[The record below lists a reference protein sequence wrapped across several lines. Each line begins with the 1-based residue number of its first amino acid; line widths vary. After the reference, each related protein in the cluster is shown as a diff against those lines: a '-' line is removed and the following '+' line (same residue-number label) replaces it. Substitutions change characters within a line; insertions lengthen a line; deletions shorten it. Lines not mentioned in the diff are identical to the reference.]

1 MEYGLRLISLKVE
14 QNPEDLEWSTI
25 VELLGLDCHP
35 DSLRKAANVTCF
47 SGYNVMKHFQE
58 QIKEGIAND
67 DLVRKLN
74 EKERAIKLERVKLQD
89 EKREYNEWLREH
101 ARDEAFEEKIEK
113 AIREHLPS
121 PILVK
126 PKNIEPKKRYGL
138 LNFADC
144 HFGKDFKIYGLDDQ
158 VINEYSPEIFYERME
173 LLLAETIVIADREQF
188 DSIKVFN
195 LGDALDG
202 FLRHSQI
209 WTLRYGVVDSA
220 IIFGK
225 YIGNWLNTLSQHV
238 CVEYHD
244 TFGNH
249 GECRLLDG
257 RKGGHLNENIEKVVR
272 TCIELINAE
281 NPNLKVNYNKTGF
294 IFTNIAGYNILG
306 IHGEVSDLET
316 ALKDYSQVYGVQI
329 DYIIAGHT
337 HHTSFKNI
345 GVRKGVISVGSIV
358 GSDDFSIKI
367 RKTAD
372 ATASFV
378 IFEEGKGKVCEHTIV
393 LN

>member
-101 ARDEAFEEKIEK
+101 ARDEAFEEKVEK

-195 LGDALDG
+195 LWDL
-202 FLRHSQI
+202 LSKI
-209 WTLRYGVVDSA
+209 SIYPWILWSL
-220 IIFGK
+220 IF
-225 YIGNWLNTLSQHV
+225 SR
-238 CVEYHD
+238 
-244 TFGNH
+244 F
-249 GECRLLDG
+249 
-257 RKGGHLNENIEKVVR
+257 
-272 TCIELINAE
+272 
-281 NPNLKVNYNKTGF
+281 NKST
-294 IFTNIAGYNILG
+294 
-306 IHGEVSDLET
+306 
-316 ALKDYSQVYGVQI
+316 
-329 DYIIAGHT
+329 
-337 HHTSFKNI
+337 
-345 GVRKGVISVGSIV
+345 
-358 GSDDFSIKI
+358 
-367 RKTAD
+367 
-372 ATASFV
+372 
-378 IFEEGKGKVCEHTIV
+378 
-393 LN
+393 